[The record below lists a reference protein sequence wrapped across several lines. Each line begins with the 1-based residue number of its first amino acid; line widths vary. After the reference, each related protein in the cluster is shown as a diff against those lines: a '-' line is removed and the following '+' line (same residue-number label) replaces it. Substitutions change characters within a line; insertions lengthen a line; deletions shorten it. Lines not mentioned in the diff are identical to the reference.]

1 MHKQPC
7 RLRSAWLDG
16 WKRHHAP
23 TNPCLKPQAQLHAAF
38 QHGHA
43 GRLLRAL
50 QRLQQWGLGVVSSSV
65 SALAVAEEIH
75 GSQGPAHSSV
85 SAQQPSNQPHARDSQ
100 SPIPDCSAHCAESS
114 GFLGLRKMCRGLSH

>member
-1 MHKQPC
+1 MQRVLSAALSSSASLERAGAPKAAKAKRSVRFLSVDAENLNE

-43 GRLLRAL
+43 
-50 QRLQQWGLGVVSSSV
+50 
-65 SALAVAEEIH
+65 
-75 GSQGPAHSSV
+75 
-85 SAQQPSNQPHARDSQ
+85 
-100 SPIPDCSAHCAESS
+100 ESS